1 MSLYHKSDEFK
12 IKKIYSNLQDEYE
25 HNLHLK
31 SMFCFD
37 IEFNYTMALTTKAL
51 LLKGL
56 IEVFKFFKFNGYTNI
71 SEEQRTYLLNLL
83 YKIRKRSIIHITQL
97 KKLNNEN
104 LNDNKEYYNMLLRIC
119 YSYLLKGGVSS
130 PHDNK
135 QNAV

>member
-51 LLKGL
+51 LLKGF
-56 IEVFKFFKFNGYTNI
+56 IELFKFFKFNGLSNI
-71 SEEQRTYLLNLL
+71 DEKQRTHLLDIL
-83 YKIRKRSIIHITQL
+83 YKTRKRVIIHIVQL
-97 KKLNNEN
+97 TKLKNEN
-104 LNDNKEYYNMLLRIC
+104 TEDNKNYYNMLLRIA
-119 YSYLLKGGVSS
+119 YSYLLKGTQ
-130 PHDNK
+130 HNLLK
-135 QNAV
+135 H

>member
-31 SMFCFD
+31 SLFCFD

-71 SEEQRTYLLNLL
+71 SEEQRTHLLNLL
-83 YKIRKRSIIHITQL
+83 YKIRKRIIIHITQL

-104 LNDNKEYYNMLLRIC
+104 INDNKEYYNMLLRIC
-119 YSYLLKGGVSS
+119 YSYLLKGQYTAQLR
-130 PHDNK
+130 D
-135 QNAV
+135 

>member
-37 IEFNYTMALTTKAL
+37 IEFNYTIALTTKAL
-51 LLKGL
+51 LLKGF

-71 SEEQRTYLLNLL
+71 DEKQKTHLLNIL
-83 YKIRKRSIIHITQL
+83 YKIRKRIIIHITQL
-97 KKLNNEN
+97 NKLNNEN
-104 LNDNKEYYNMLLRIC
+104 TEDNKNYYNMLLRIC
-119 YSYLLKGGVSS
+119 YSYLLKGGFAN
-130 PHDNK
+130 NK
-135 QNAV
+135 TL

>member
-1 MSLYHKSDEFK
+1 MSLYYKSDEFK

-37 IEFNYTMALTTKAL
+37 IEFNYTIALTTKAL

-71 SEEQRTYLLNLL
+71 SEEQRTHLLNLL
-83 YKIRKRSIIHITQL
+83 YKIRKRIIIHITQL

-104 LNDNKEYYNMLLRIC
+104 INDNKEYYNMLLRIC
-119 YSYLLKGGVSS
+119 YSYLLKGQYTAQAKECIT
-130 PHDNK
+130 N
-135 QNAV
+135 

>member
-12 IKKIYSNLQDEYE
+12 INRMYNNLQEEYE

-37 IEFNYTMALTTKAL
+37 IELGYTIALTTKAL
-51 LLKGL
+51 LLKGFL
-56 IEVFKFFKFNGYTNI
+56 EVFNFFKTNGYTNI
-71 SEEQRTYLLNLL
+71 DETKKTYLLIIL
-83 YKIRKRSIIHITQL
+83 YKIRKRIIIHITQL

-104 LNDNKEYYNMLLRIC
+104 TNDNKEYYNMLLRIC

-130 PHDNK
+130 PHDDK

>member
-37 IEFNYTMALTTKAL
+37 IEFNTTMALTTKAL
-51 LLKGL
+51 LLKGF

-71 SEEQRTYLLNLL
+71 DDRQRTQLLNIL
-83 YKIRKRSIIHITQL
+83 YKTRKRIIIHIVQL
-97 KKLNNEN
+97 TKLKNEN
-104 LNDNKEYYNMLLRIC
+104 TEDNKNYYNMLLRIC
-119 YSYLLKGGVSS
+119 YSYLLKGTQ
-130 PHDNK
+130 HNLMK
-135 QNAV
+135 C

>member
-12 IKKIYSNLQDEYE
+12 IKRIYSNLQDEAE

-31 SMFCFD
+31 SLFCYD
-37 IEFNYTMALTTKAL
+37 IEFNYTIALTTKAL

-71 SEEQRTYLLNLL
+71 SEEQRTHLLNLL
-83 YKIRKRSIIHITQL
+83 YKIRKRIIIHITQL

-104 LNDNKEYYNMLLRIC
+104 INDNKEYYNMLLRIC
-119 YSYLLKGGVSS
+119 YSYLLKGQYTAQQKECIT
-130 PHDNK
+130 N
-135 QNAV
+135 

>member
-51 LLKGL
+51 LLKGF
-56 IEVFKFFKFNGYTNI
+56 IELFKFFKFNGYTNI
-71 SEEQRTYLLNLL
+71 DEKQKTHLLNIL
-83 YKIRKRSIIHITQL
+83 YKTRKRVIIHIVQL
-97 KKLNNEN
+97 TKLKNEN
-104 LNDNKEYYNMLLRIC
+104 TEDNKNYYNMLLRIA
-119 YSYLLKGGVSS
+119 YSYLLR
-130 PHDNK
+130 
-135 QNAV
+135 

>member
-12 IKKIYSNLQDEYE
+12 IKKIYSNLQDEVE
-25 HNLHLK
+25 HTLHLK

-37 IEFNYTMALTTKAL
+37 IETGLTIALTTKAL

-71 SEEQRTYLLNLL
+71 SETQKTHLLNLL
-83 YKIRKRSIIHITQL
+83 YKIRRRIIIHITQL

-104 LNDNKEYYNMLLRIC
+104 IDDNKNYYNMLLRIC
-119 YSYLLKGGVSS
+119 YSYLLKGRVSS
-130 PHDNK
+130 PHDDK

>member
-31 SMFCFD
+31 SLFCFD
-37 IEFNYTMALTTKAL
+37 IEFNYTIALTTKAL

-71 SEEQRTYLLNLL
+71 SEEQRTHLLNLL
-83 YKIRKRSIIHITQL
+83 YKIRKRIIIHITQL

-104 LNDNKEYYNMLLRIC
+104 INDNKEYYNMLLRIC
-119 YSYLLKGGVSS
+119 YSYLLKGQYTAQKECIT
-130 PHDNK
+130 N
-135 QNAV
+135 

>member
-1 MSLYHKSDEFK
+1 MSLYYKSDEFK

-37 IEFNYTMALTTKAL
+37 IELNYTMALTTKAL

-119 YSYLLKGGVSS
+119 YSYLLKGRVSS
-130 PHDNK
+130 PHDDK

>member
-51 LLKGL
+51 LLKGF
-56 IEVFKFFKFNGYTNI
+56 IELFKFFKFNGYTNI
-71 SEEQRTYLLNLL
+71 DEKQKTHLLNIL
-83 YKIRKRSIIHITQL
+83 YKTRKRVIIHIVQL
-97 KKLNNEN
+97 TKLKNEN
-104 LNDNKEYYNMLLRIC
+104 TEDNKNYYNMLLRIA
-119 YSYLLKGGVSS
+119 YSYLLVGSVPHAQLRLSS
-130 PHDNK
+130 
-135 QNAV
+135 